1 LKETKIVGKN
11 GQVFIPHF
19 MREKMGIS
27 ETNKVFMFCSEDYV
41 VVKKQNSPEQKVFMK
56 DIIIDLILSLPI
68 SRQFDM
74 AATIN
79 FLLADYADNLMKGG
93 QMDNENESKNKN
105 K

>member
-1 LKETKIVGKN
+1 
-11 GQVFIPHF
+11 
-19 MREKMGIS
+19 
-27 ETNKVFMFCSEDYV
+27 
-41 VVKKQNSPEQKVFMK
+41 MK